1 MKTLQKI
8 TLAFFV
14 FLSINAAAQE
24 TIIPE
29 IKYAD
34 LEKYIELAK
43 QNFPRKKMYDVM
55 KESSKVAIPLANL
68 SYLDIFTG
76 SYFYRPE
83 DRSVLNPVNPYS
95 VNGFQFGINV
105 NLGNLLSKPFL
116 VKRAKL
122 EYKVLEYQ
130 AEEYN
135 LTIAQEV
142 RGRYYDYIQTITLL
156 KLNTQMAQE
165 NKGVSESL
173 RNRFEKGEITLDA
186 YNQSRIN
193 QFNSMQAK
201 IQAETTYLKAKDLL
215 EQIIGSK
222 LSDVK

>member
-34 LEKYIELAK
+34 LDKYIELAK
-43 QNFPRKKMYDVM
+43 QNFPRKKMYDAM
-55 KESSKVAIPLANL
+55 KESGKVAIPLANL
-68 SYLDIFTG
+68 SYLDMFTG
-76 SYFYRPE
+76 SYYYRPQ
-83 DRSVLNPVNPYS
+83 DRAVLDPVNPYT
-95 VNGFQFGINV
+95 VNGFQFGVNV
-105 NLGNLLSKPFL
+105 SLGVLLSKPFM
-116 VKRAKL
+116 VKKAKL
-122 EYKVLEYQ
+122 DYKVLEYQ

-135 LTIAQEV
+135 LTIANEV
-142 RGRYYDYIQTITLL
+142 RARYYDYIQTITLL

-165 NKGVSESL
+165 NKGVAESL

-193 QFNSMQAK
+193 QFNSMQSK
-201 IQAETTYLKAKDLL
+201 IQSETVYLKSKDLL
-215 EQIIGSK
+215 EQIIGAK